1 MRRASVVPTQRNKA
15 VGALAAVAIAVA
27 LVDVVIAGAW
37 DTAVV
42 LGFALFTQL
51 MLIVSLYAPRPT
63 VSLRGDLYRWLDER
77 ASATGE
83 PIERVTDRCVAAY
96 RADLTAG
103 TDDRGRVGEK

>member
-1 MRRASVVPTQRNKA
+1 MRGASVVPTQRNKVVDA
-15 VGALAAVAIAVA
+15 ISAVAIAVA

-51 MLIVSLYAPRPT
+51 LLIVSLYAPRPT

-77 ASATGE
+77 ANATGE
-83 PIERVTDRCVAAY
+83 PIEHVTDRCIAAY
-96 RADLTAG
+96 RANLTADP
-103 TDDRGRVGEK
+103 DDYGRPK